1 MGKHDDKQQYLGSNI
16 FKTPID
22 VSIQLSNFIIKFGGL
37 EILSHSVAQP
47 RLLSDAVFLRDQ
59 KSVSAASLM
68 SAEARGRNVPCEFS
82 SNRAATT

>member
-1 MGKHDDKQQYLGSNI
+1 MKSGD
-16 FKTPID
+16 
-22 VSIQLSNFIIKFGGL
+22 L

-82 SNRAATT
+82 TQSRSNNVEIVHMNGSLSLSWPTAYGYKSG